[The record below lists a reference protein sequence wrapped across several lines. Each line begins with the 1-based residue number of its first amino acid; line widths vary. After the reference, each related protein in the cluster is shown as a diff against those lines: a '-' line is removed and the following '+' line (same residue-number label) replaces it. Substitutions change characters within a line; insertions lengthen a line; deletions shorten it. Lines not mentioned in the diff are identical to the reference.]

1 MTSSNLNIII
11 GNSNSKTLQSYK
23 KKLLNTNNLLI
34 FLYLC
39 PRDIDLKYGIVGKKQ
54 TYMKRIINLIL
65 LAFVSL
71 NSLAVSSY
79 DEKDVKR
86 LKAEMLRLIS
96 TAEIEKFY
104 EVSNKLK
111 DVCQKIGDERTFYTA
126 WGNQADYESTRQNYA
141 KADEIA
147 EQIAS
152 YAAEQNSHWGY

>member
-1 MTSSNLNIII
+1 
-11 GNSNSKTLQSYK
+11 
-23 KKLLNTNNLLI
+23 
-34 FLYLC
+34 
-39 PRDIDLKYGIVGKKQ
+39 
-54 TYMKRIINLIL
+54 MKRIINLIL

-79 DEKDVKR
+79 NEKDVKR
-86 LKAEMLRLIS
+86 LRAEMLRLIS
-96 TAEIEKFY
+96 TAEREKFY

-147 EQIAS
+147 EQIAR
-152 YAAEQNSHWGY
+152 YAAEQNSHWGNYIALHTRAMTALQKQDYNAAEEAFKRAVDFRHKYF